1 MNKKRFAAGGKRFAA
16 GAALVLMTA
25 SGAAGRARVQAG
37 EVPAPTESPTT
48 TGNHFQC
55 NPGALSSS
63 ERAHHKHMTDKLIAG
78 RNAIV
83 ETPTGY
89 EFQFSPSTITLAEL
103 AEWAAVERKC
113 CPFFDFHI
121 DLEKGGS
128 LLCLRLTGAEGINQI
143 IRGEFQVP
151 GK

>member
-1 MNKKRFAAGGKRFAA
+1 
-16 GAALVLMTA
+16 
-25 SGAAGRARVQAG
+25 
-37 EVPAPTESPTT
+37 
-48 TGNHFQC
+48 
-55 NPGALSSS
+55 LSSS
-63 ERAHHKHMTDKLIAG
+63 ERAHHKHLTDKLIAG